1 MMRRHHDMGGLPAGE
16 VRPAEHDYDEWEM
29 RVDAM
34 AVLLSSRISVDQRRR
49 NIEDLPP
56 AEYDA
61 MGYYDRWVISL
72 AQSLIQRGLITTEEL
87 ARKMKEHAG

>member
-16 VRPAEHDYDEWEM
+16 VRPSEHEYEEWEM

-49 NIEDLPP
+49 NIEDIAPE
-56 AEYDA
+56 EYDA

-87 ARKMKEHAG
+87 ARKMKQHAG